1 MEINMNKLK
10 DQAKGYLVIALL
22 LSILGIILIVNEENF
37 LNISISVLGYL
48 GIFIGILHIVYF
60 FRLDDK
66 SRYYNS
72 SLVKGILLTSFGCIS
87 FMQRDLLRSFL
98 IVIIASYI
106 MYINSI
112 NANESLK
119 LKYLYPN
126 ISKYLLIISLVNV
139 FLGFLIITNPIS
151 LNISTHIV
159 IALLIIISEVLLSI
173 ESFVILLLKNK
184 GE

>member
-1 MEINMNKLK
+1 
-10 DQAKGYLVIALL
+10 
-22 LSILGIILIVNEENF
+22 
-37 LNISISVLGYL
+37 
-48 GIFIGILHIVYF
+48 
-60 FRLDDK
+60 
-66 SRYYNS
+66 
-72 SLVKGILLTSFGCIS
+72 
-87 FMQRDLLRSFL
+87 MQRDLLRSFL

-126 ISKYLLIISLVNV
+126 ISKYLLIISLINV